1 MHLSEGPAHGP
12 GDGSGD
18 PVDVVGAQRI
28 EGAARGLL
36 RGIAQ
41 LSQILFRA
49 GEFGLTRSQVA
60 VLDALEQG
68 PSRVTA
74 LAARTGMAQPRVTVI
89 LQQLQEA
96 GLVER
101 RRCEED
107 RRAVETSL
115 SDAGRALMERGRQRM
130 AAALLTALEG
140 GAGNAGTAES
150 TEASERA
157 VAAARSAITPLVD
170 ALTSQNARMNTVE
183 SEAS

>member
-1 MHLSEGPAHGP
+1 MHLSERSADGPV
-12 GDGSGD
+12 GDS
-18 PVDVVGAQRI
+18 VDAVGARRI

-101 RRCEED
+101 RRCEDD

-115 SDAGRALMERGRQRM
+115 SAAGRGLLERGRQRM

-140 GAGNAGTAES
+140 GAES
-150 TEASERA
+150 VEESERA
-157 VAAARSAITPLVD
+157 VAAARTAITPLVD
-170 ALTSQNARMNTVE
+170 ALIAQNAPANTVE

>member
-1 MHLSEGPAHGP
+1 MHLSGGPVEGPDEGPAG
-12 GDGSGD
+12 GAA
-18 PVDVVGAQRI
+18 DVVGARRI

-41 LSQILFRA
+41 LSQILFKA

-101 RRCEED
+101 RRCEDD

-115 SDAGRALMERGRQRM
+115 SPAGRGLLERGRQRM
-130 AAALLTALEG
+130 AAALLTALDG
-140 GAGNAGTAES
+140 GAENVER
-150 TEASERA
+150 SERA
-157 VAAARSAITPLVD
+157 VAAARTAITPLVD
-170 ALTSQNARMNTVE
+170 ALIAQNTPAKTVE

>member
-1 MHLSEGPAHGP
+1 MHLSEGSRGGP
-12 GDGSGD
+12 VVD
-18 PVDVVGAQRI
+18 PVDVGTQRI
-28 EGAARGLL
+28 ESAARGLL
-36 RGIAQ
+36 RGIAA
-41 LSQILFRA
+41 LSQMLFRA

-101 RRCEED
+101 RRCEDD

-115 SDAGRALMERGRQRM
+115 SAAGRGLLERGRQRM
-130 AAALLTALEG
+130 AAALLTALDG
-140 GAGNAGTAES
+140 GAGS
-150 TEASERA
+150 TDESERA

-170 ALTSQNARMNTVE
+170 ALIAQNTSAKTVE

>member
-1 MHLSEGPAHGP
+1 MHLSEESAR
-12 GDGSGD
+12 SA
-18 PVDVVGAQRI
+18 VDVVGARRI

-41 LSQILFRA
+41 LSQILFKA

-60 VLDALEQG
+60 VLDALEEG

-101 RRCEED
+101 RRCEDD

-115 SDAGRALMERGRQRM
+115 SDAGRGLLERGRQRM
-130 AAALLTALEG
+130 AAALLAALDG
-140 GAGNAGTAES
+140 GTEKAEDADS
-150 TEASERA
+150 AERVVESERA
-157 VAAARSAITPLVD
+157 VAAARAAIIPLVD
-170 ALTSQNARMNTVE
+170 ALTAQNAPVNTVE

>member
-1 MHLSEGPAHGP
+1 MHLSEGPAGTAGGP
-12 GDGSGD
+12 DAD
-18 PVDVVGAQRI
+18 PADVVGARRI

-49 GEFGLTRSQVA
+49 GEFGLTRSQIA
-60 VLDALEQG
+60 VLDALEEA

-74 LAARTGMAQPRVTVI
+74 LAARTGMAQPRVTVL

-101 RRCEED
+101 RRCEDD

-115 SDAGRALMERGRQRM
+115 SAAGRALLERGRQRM
-130 AAALLTALEG
+130 AAALLTALDG
-140 GAGNAGTAES
+140 GAGDIERSA
-150 TEASERA
+150 RA
-157 VAAARSAITPLVD
+157 VAAARTAITPLLD
-170 ALTSQNARMNTVE
+170 ALIAQNAPVKTVE
-183 SEAS
+183 TEAS

>member
-1 MHLSEGPAHGP
+1 MHLSQ
-12 GDGSGD
+12 GSTGGS
-18 PVDVVGAQRI
+18 VDVAAAQRI

-41 LSQILFRA
+41 LSQALFRA
-49 GEFGLTRSQVA
+49 GEFGLTRSQVS
-60 VLDALEQG
+60 VLDALESG
-68 PSRVTA
+68 PCRVTA

-101 RRCEED
+101 RRCADD

-115 SDAGRALMERGRQRM
+115 TAAGRALMERARQRM
-130 AAALLTALEG
+130 AVALLAALDG
-140 GAGNAGTAES
+140 GVPGGVDDP
-150 TEASERA
+150 ERA

-170 ALTSQNARMNTVE
+170 ALLAQTTVVNTAE
-183 SEAS
+183 TEAS